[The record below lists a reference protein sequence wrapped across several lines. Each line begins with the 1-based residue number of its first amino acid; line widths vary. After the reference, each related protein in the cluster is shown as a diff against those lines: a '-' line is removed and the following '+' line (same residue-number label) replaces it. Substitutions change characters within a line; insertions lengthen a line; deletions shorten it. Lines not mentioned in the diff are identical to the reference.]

1 MARGAE
7 IYTGKREMVL
17 GFGLGLGIWFGS
29 VGFGFGRD
37 VAIGAAAAA
46 AAAAATAALLLMMMM
61 TNKTMESKRLM
72 AFVCK
77 MNECGNVS
85 CFHLQR
91 HLLC

>member
-1 MARGAE
+1 VTSWREWEIENGQEFGAS
-7 IYTGKREMVL
+7 YREL
-17 GFGLGLGIWFGS
+17 GFGLVRFGS
-29 VGFGFGRD
+29 D
-37 VAIGAAAAA
+37 VAVGAAAFAA
-46 AAAAATAALLLMMMM
+46 QLMMMM

-91 HLLC
+91 HLLW

>member
-1 MARGAE
+1 MSRGAE
-7 IYTGKREMVL
+7 VYTGKREMVL

-46 AAAAATAALLLMMMM
+46 AAAALLLMMMM

>member
-46 AAAAATAALLLMMMM
+46 AAAALLLMMMM